1 MSEQDKAGEYLR
13 LALPLMSKYQ
23 VSVTPE
29 NYAVWYHYVSGANDA
44 LRRVIDDLINAGSE
58 ITEEV
63 TRTLYHE
70 YVSEC
75 NEGRLQQ
82 ARTAL
87 DGLVGSVDGTLE
99 TAQCEVTRYGES
111 LARYAA
117 NLGDQP
123 GDDDVLA
130 IVQGLIRDTA
140 SVQEVGDQ
148 LHLRLDASRQEVE
161 ALRVELQLARQE
173 ALTDALTG
181 LTNRKGFDQTL
192 AEMMSDAHANNTV
205 LCLILVDIDFFKRVN
220 DTYGHLLGDN
230 VIRHVAK
237 VLHQAVKGKD
247 CPARYG
253 GEEFAVL
260 LPDTNLAG
268 AMTVAE
274 QVRTAVAGGR
284 LVKAE
289 TREAIDTITVSAGV
303 ARWQNAEPADELIAR
318 ADRALYQSK
327 EEGRNRVTAADDA

>member
-1 MSEQDKAGEYLR
+1 
-13 LALPLMSKYQ
+13 MSKHK
-23 VSVTPE
+23 VPVTPA

-44 LRRVIDDLINAGSE
+44 LRHVIDELIEDGA
-58 ITEEV
+58 EV
-63 TRTLYHE
+63 TEAMTRKLYHE

-75 NEGRLQQ
+75 NEERLQQ

-99 TAQCEVTRYGES
+99 TAQGEVTRYGES

-117 NLGDQP
+117 NLGEQP
-123 GDDDVLA
+123 GDDTVRA

-148 LHLRLDASRQEVE
+148 LHSRLDSSRQEVE
-161 ALRVELQLARQE
+161 ALREELQLARQE

-192 AEMMSDAHANNTV
+192 AEMMNNGSDNSTP

-237 VLHQAVKGKD
+237 ILHDTVKGKD

-274 QVRTAVAGGR
+274 QIRTTVAGGR
-284 LVKAE
+284 LVKAD
-289 TREAIDTITVSAGV
+289 TREVIDSITVSAGV
-303 ARWQNAEPADELIAR
+303 ACWQGAETADELIGR
-318 ADRALYQSK
+318 ADRALYRSK
-327 EEGRNRVTAADDA
+327 EEGRNRVTGADDG